1 LPAPP
6 FAPLRTGAVSAS
18 AQSER
23 MEAIVS
29 SVASAEAATR
39 RINRNSTWSR
49 VAERDHQD
57 QEQIMQR
64 REFLL
69 STAGLVGLASTRGRA
84 QRANQAA
91 LDRIAMMTL
100 NFTSLLTTPH
110 QQPSPDRTLDFLDL
124 PQMYADT
131 YGVHNIELQ
140 HYHMASTDP
149 SYFRELR
156 RRIDQAKSKAVQLV
170 VEFGGLNISAPDHN
184 FLPRL
189 QAVDLTNVWID
200 RCAILGCPRIMV
212 NQGQPGEENRQH
224 AIETLKLMVDYG
236 RSKGVMVTLE
246 TRGGGGGRR
255 GGAAGVDAP
264 PAPSPESVWTLLNDI
279 AKSAGAFINIDLGG
293 TRATSQEQLHA
304 ALRDLLPN
312 ASGSMH
318 VKQSANW
325 DLATALRYIESLGY
339 AGIYSIEA
347 RGHEATR
354 QIYDTILANI

>member
-1 LPAPP
+1 
-6 FAPLRTGAVSAS
+6 
-18 AQSER
+18 
-23 MEAIVS
+23 MEAMVS
-29 SVASAEAATR
+29 SVASAEAAGRQINCEPLIAWR
-39 RINRNSTWSR
+39 RTK
-49 VAERDHQD
+49 ERT
-57 QEQIMQR
+57 MQR
-64 REFLL
+64 REFLMT
-69 STAGLVGLASTRGRA
+69 TAGLVGLAGTTRLAA
-84 QRANQAA
+84 QQPNQAA

-131 YGVHNIELQ
+131 YGVHHIELQ

-156 RRIDQAKSKAVQLV
+156 RRMDQAKSKAVQLV

-212 NQGQPGEENRQH
+212 NQGQPSEDNRQH
-224 AIETLKLMVDYG
+224 AVETLKLMADYG

-255 GGAAGVDAP
+255 GGAAGADAP